1 MKNIIRAKLKIENL
15 FLSFILLVFAVD
27 SQALDFGTKISSSIN
42 SITSELNKILVPAA
56 GLVILMGV
64 INYLFFNKPIS
75 ETVKKV
81 AIALILATMASSF
94 IQMFT
99 SNSTGF

>member
-27 SQALDFGTKISSSIN
+27 SQALDFGTQISSSIN

-81 AIALILATMASSF
+81 ALALILATMASSF